1 MTLVDFSNEVFF
13 FFIYKVINVVGY
25 DVRVFRI
32 IFVGEF
38 GWELYIFY
46 DLCVRVYEVIIE
58 VGKKF
63 GIVNGGYRVLDLFS
77 VEKGYKYWY

>member
-1 MTLVDFSNEVFF
+1 MILVDFSNEVFF

-38 GWELYIFY
+38 GWELYIFS
-46 DLCVRVYEVIIE
+46 DFCVRVYEVIVE
-58 VGKKF
+58 VGKRF